1 MPLRGVGAHRRRC
14 LFWNSRERNALVRQY
29 HRLLV
34 WDMMQRPALTRA
46 IERALNPI
54 LGKSVVMYFLKNR
67 PGRLAAA
74 SSHAPSS
81 CVPGR

>member
-1 MPLRGVGAHRRRC
+1 M
-14 LFWNSRERNALVRQY
+14 RERAPGLVRQY

-34 WDMMQRPALTRA
+34 WDMMRQPALTRA

-67 PGRLAAA
+67 PEGPVTTT
-74 SSHAPSS
+74 SHAPSS
-81 CVPGR
+81 RAPGR